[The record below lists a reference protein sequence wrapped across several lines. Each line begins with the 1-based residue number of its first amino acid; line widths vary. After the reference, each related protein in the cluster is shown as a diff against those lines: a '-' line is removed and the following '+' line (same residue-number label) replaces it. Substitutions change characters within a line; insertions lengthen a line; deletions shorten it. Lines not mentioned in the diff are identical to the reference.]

1 MHIGSTAFI
10 GIEIA
15 STASGQQVQ
24 GVEVAGAQSGTPAAA
39 AGLAQGDVITAI
51 GGQSVTSG
59 TQITEYL
66 VTHKPG
72 DKVSLTWTDTSGQ
85 SHTANITLAAGPAA

>member
-15 STASGQQVQ
+15 RTSGQGVQ
-24 GVEVAGAQSGTPAAA
+24 GVEVAGAQSGTPAAD
-39 AGLAQGDVITAI
+39 AGLTQGDVITAI

-66 VTHKPG
+66 VARHPG
-72 DKVSLTWTDTSGQ
+72 DKVSLTWTDAAGG
-85 SHTANITLAAGPAA
+85 SHTATVTLAAGPAA